1 MSNESSQI
9 IRLLN
14 SIKIQSKIEILNIK
28 DCNQKF
34 LDLINNSIND
44 GVYKCGFAR
53 NQSAYKKAS
62 KNLFAAINEIEN
74 LLQKNKGG
82 LDFWRGV
89 NLRRYL
95 PFSNAY
101 KMGINI

>member
-1 MSNESSQI
+1 MSNESSDI

-14 SIKIQSKIEILNIK
+14 SIKIQSKYQTLSIK

-53 NQSAYKKAS
+53 NQLAYENAS
-62 KNLFAAINEIEN
+62 QNLFAAINAII
-74 LLQKNKGG
+74 
-82 LDFWRGV
+82 
-89 NLRRYL
+89 
-95 PFSNAY
+95 NAV
-101 KMGINI
+101 IN